1 MYKYYTQYN
10 FILKSNMTDVVSFE
24 QSNNRINIHNIN
36 NNSIDIIRTGDVR
49 CDTDS
54 STERSITTFDKNNKF
69 DNASNINI
77 YRYKFTED
85 FTNELFKFSK
95 IHQYDHRKD
104 FKEAWNV
111 WIEENDEIVNDEIR
125 RLTNLGYDGNIQ
137 DKMFKSARYYF
148 RKKSTEKKAPSTR
161 RDYVGVQKTLLDAM
175 DEHIQNKIDGNNCKP
190 SESFDDFCKNNIDL
204 LKEEVSILCR
214 NGITNN
220 VEIKQKIKKTYKN
233 RYFLITNNK

>member
-1 MYKYYTQYN
+1 
-10 FILKSNMTDVVSFE
+10 MTDVVSFE
-24 QSNNRINIHNIN
+24 QSANCIHIININ
-36 NNSIDIIRTGDVR
+36 NNTADIIRTGDIR
-49 CDTDS
+49 CDTGS
-54 STERSITTFDKNNKF
+54 STERSDAAFDKNNKF
-69 DNASNINI
+69 DNASINI

-111 WIEENDEIVNDEIR
+111 WFEENNEIVNDEIR
-125 RLTNLGYDGNIQ
+125 RLTNLGYDGDVQ

-148 RKKSTEKKAPSTR
+148 RKKSTEKKAPTER
-161 RDYVGVQKTLLDAM
+161 RVYVGVQKGLLDAM
-175 DEHIQNKIDGNNCKP
+175 DEHILFKIDSKKCKP

-214 NGITNN
+214 NGNINSA
-220 VEIKQKIKKTYKN
+220 EIKQKIKKTYKN
-233 RYFLITNNK
+233 RYFLLANK